1 MVKVV
6 TIRQT
11 GTSISATIPKDMS
24 EHFHFAVGDQ
34 VFAIEREDGVLFTP
48 YDPKI
53 ARAMEAYERVAKRDR
68 EGLRA
73 LAKK

>member
-11 GTSISATIPKDMS
+11 GTSISATIPKEMS
-24 EHFHFAVGDQ
+24 ERFHFGVGDQ
-34 VFAIEREDGVLFTP
+34 VFAVEREDGVLFTP

-53 ARAMEAYERVAKRDR
+53 ERAMQAYDRIAKRDR
-68 EGLRA
+68 EGLRG